1 MATDESGA
9 PRNRDSHR
17 LPLMAKQ
24 VAGDDFALDL
34 RSALVYPGGADLA
47 VEMLE
52 EMAPLQ
58 RDRSVNL
65 DRGVDHL
72 LRRLSGEEFR
82 HRRAAGDRRGTAGVG
97 VRGRKNEGPRGLR
110 ARGPPRPLFG
120 GLPGIPSPAG

>member
-1 MATDESGA
+1 MPVPGWG
-9 PRNRDSHR
+9 
-17 LPLMAKQ
+17 LAKQ

-34 RSALVYPGGADLA
+34 GRALVDPGGADLA

-82 HRRAAGDRRGTAGVG
+82 HRRAAGDRRVTAVVG
-97 VRGRKNEGPRGLR
+97 FGGGIHGRPGRLEPG
-110 ARGPPRPLFG
+110 GPPGPWMGALR
-120 GLPGIPSPAG
+120 